1 MRWRQFLESVLA
13 LASQRAMLRNRV
25 AAVVFM
31 AVCVGGIVA
40 QQSSFLRLTAD
51 PDPYYRN
58 VLNLGASYQRFF
70 AFFYYFGGFP
80 VNLDRQNTKTRE
92 EAVATLQA
100 LGPRLT
106 PESGIYNRASIFIF
120 YPDAWMKGRPDTAE
134 MRTGHAV
141 WFTFGLVA
149 LFLAMCS
156 AGRPLLGLFSAL
168 LVGSDPFQVYELY
181 HVSSSTIF
189 PTVISTG
196 LVIMAACVWLSTER
210 MARAPRL
217 SLAIAALAGVVCALQ
232 YEIRLE
238 GVGVVGGALFSLIVC
253 FRHRT
258 LAKVGMAVAFVAA
271 VWATSAAL
279 DRYFA
284 ASFERANT
292 VVSQSGGTPAQPGNP
307 YYSTQWWA
315 LWSGLGDFDEKYGF
329 LADDRAG
336 ISYYYG
342 HGLQVVSERA
352 HRANYL
358 ETVTSDPLWFGEI
371 MYRRMKR
378 VLTENTP
385 YRLGYGQRH
394 TDLPISPV
402 MVTMVGLVL
411 LAGILMSSRN
421 PDVRAQW
428 NLFVVPLAI
437 GGVAVGQL
445 ADYGL
450 QFYAIAHLFML
461 AYVGCVLLDLAVAG
475 GRALLSRAS

>member
-1 MRWRQFLESVLA
+1 MAWQRVGASVLA
-13 LASQRAMLRNRV
+13 LTMQRGILRHR
-25 AAVVFM
+25 AIAVVFIALSITGM
-31 AVCVGGIVA
+31 VA
-40 QQSSFLRLTAD
+40 QQASYLRLTAD

-70 AFFYYFGGFP
+70 AFFYYYGGFP
-80 VNLDRQNTKTRE
+80 VNLDRQPTKTRA
-92 EAVATLQA
+92 EADATLA
-100 LGPRLT
+100 TLGPRLT

-141 WFTFGLVA
+141 WFTFGLVT
-149 LFLAMCS
+149 LFLALCA
-156 AGRPLLGLFSAL
+156 AGQPLLGLFSAL
-168 LVGSDPFQVYELY
+168 LVGSNPFQVYELY

-196 LVIMAACVWLSTER
+196 IVIMAACIWLSTDR
-210 MARAPRL
+210 MARAPRM
-217 SLAIAALAGVVCALQ
+217 SLVIATLAGAVCALQ

-238 GVGVVGGALFSLIVC
+238 GVGVVGGALFSLVVC
-253 FRHRT
+253 FRHRA
-258 LAKVGMAVAFVAA
+258 LMKVAMALTFAA
-271 VWATSAAL
+271 ALMLTSAAL

-284 ASFERANT
+284 ATFARANT
-292 VVSQSGGTPAQPGNP
+292 VVAQFGGTPAQPGNP

-342 HGLQVVSERA
+342 HGLQVVSEKA

-358 ETVTSDPLWFGEI
+358 GTVASDPLWFGEI
-371 MYRRMKR
+371 MYRRMNR

-385 YRLGYGQRH
+385 YRLGYGPRFI
-394 TDLPISPV
+394 DLPGSPV
-402 MVTMVGLVL
+402 AVTLAGLML
-411 LAGILMSSRN
+411 LAGVAALSRHA
-421 PDVRAQW
+421 DVRGQW

-450 QFYAIAHLFML
+450 QFYAIAHLFVL
-461 AYVGCVLLDLAVAG
+461 AYVCCVLLELVAAG
-475 GRALLSRAS
+475 GRAVRLRAS